1 MNLDLKQFKTTN
13 SFEYT
18 STDNLEL
25 VCNAP
30 DVSAGVFLV
39 YDVKDHA
46 KELIMVGS
54 TGTIHNDGAL
64 KVKSGLFDKIVNGSQ
79 FTKSARKFSWPTQMK
94 KENITKLEVI
104 WYETFNNEIKCIP
117 TTIEGLILQ
126 NHYDKNGKLP
136 RWNVAF

>member
-1 MNLDLKQFKTTN
+1 MKLDLKIFKTTN

-18 STDNLEL
+18 SSDNLEL

-30 DVSAGVFLV
+30 ESSAGVFLV
-39 YDVKDHA
+39 YDVIDQT

-54 TGTIHNDGAL
+54 TGTVHNDGSL
-64 KVKSGLFDKIVNGSQ
+64 KIKSGLFDKIVNGSQ

-94 KENITKLEVI
+94 KEDINKLEVI
-104 WYETFNNEIKCIP
+104 WYETFNNEISCIP
-117 TTIEGLILQ
+117 TSIEGLILQ
-126 NHYDKNGKLP
+126 DYYDTNSKLP